1 MNAEEVTTVS
11 RCMNHPER
19 EAVGDCPSCGRP
31 FCSECFAPPDVSGRR
46 LCLDCAVRDTAG
58 ELAGRREAAPVR
70 TVVPQPRAAARKWLV
85 PLLLV
90 LVVLEA
96 GAYLGLRA
104 SVGSVAVMDSAE
116 VAEAADLGDLLMV
129 QEILRDRW
137 ESSGRVPT
145 LAEVARDL
153 PEDLAERIGA
163 GDLQLEPADS
173 GFVLS
178 MRTATGRVLAVNQD
192 GEQVET
198 AGGGS

>member
-1 MNAEEVTTVS
+1 M
-11 RCMNHPER
+11 
-19 EAVGDCPSCGRP
+19 
-31 FCSECFAPPDVSGRR
+31 
-46 LCLDCAVRDTAG
+46 
-58 ELAGRREAAPVR
+58 R